1 MWIMAASPLYEAFSQ
16 SDFFGKLIFI
26 GLFVL
31 SVLSWAVIVQKSRLL
46 SRVQKEGVTF
56 QKVFFSSQQHP
67 LSLGIEG
74 GHRLITPFFSIY
86 EVLKSQTLAILGK
99 NQRYGRDTQENAA
112 FLSPADIGLVEAH
125 LTSCASSELHGLE
138 KHLFLL
144 SMTVSLAPFLGL
156 LGTVWGI
163 LVTFSELQHGAGH
176 ANEAILGGL
185 SMALGTTVIG
195 LLVAIPALIG
205 YSYLKTRLRQLAVEI
220 QDFSGAMLAAVEI
233 QYRKVDV

>member
-1 MWIMAASPLYEAFSQ
+1 MLLLAASPLYEAFSQ
-16 SDFFGKLIFI
+16 SDFFGKLIFL
-26 GLFVL
+26 GLLVL
-31 SVLSWAVIVQKSRLL
+31 SIVSWTVIVQKGRLL
-46 SRVQKEGVTF
+46 SRVQKEGGLF
-56 QKVFFSSQQHP
+56 QKAFFACQQHP
-67 LSLGIEG
+67 LSLELDGV
-74 GHRLITPFFSIY
+74 HRLMTPFFSIY
-86 EVLKSQTLAILGK
+86 EVLKSQTLAVLGK
-99 NQRYGRDTQENAA
+99 NQRYGRETQESTA

-125 LTSCASSELHGLE
+125 LTSCASSKLHELE

-195 LLVAIPALIG
+195 LVVAIPALIG
-205 YSYLKTRLRQLAVEI
+205 YSYLKTRLRQLAVEM